1 MNTPSQLSLYQ
12 RRMSSN
18 GSKKIT
24 PLCAPTLLT
33 ATQDQL
39 LALYSPTAP
48 SSFNASTPVSATFS
62 APHTPYG
69 MGMVDMANG
78 SMPYSA
84 DPAYTA
90 RHFHPYLPAS
100 ASPSPT
106 DGSFSHRIPSQNG
119 YLMHT
124 PTAGEFSGFDIGF
137 KSGAYLG
144 PDDDGPDDGNG
155 DAQDNGA
162 DDNGNVDP
170 ALRRRINRRRER
182 NRLAA
187 RRSREKRT
195 QYITDLQTQNA
206 LLSRQYMHLHQQFKV
221 CAEELS
227 QYRRLYPSPVTPGFA
242 MPTTPA
248 GVHVSMPTQPP
259 STIHGQ
265 HQA

>member
-1 MNTPSQLSLYQ
+1 MPQELGFNHSSQYYLNGLVPDLVAHNTLQPPTSGDGVGQAYHADEAGTSRSSSTQVSPSGDAGLRYSGFSHAQPQRSVPAAISQAMNTPSQLSLYQ

-84 DPAYTA
+84 DPTYTA

-124 PTAGEFSGFDIGF
+124 PTAGEFSGFDIG
-137 KSGAYLG
+137 
-144 PDDDGPDDGNG
+144 
-155 DAQDNGA
+155 
-162 DDNGNVDP
+162 
-170 ALRRRINRRRER
+170 
-182 NRLAA
+182 
-187 RRSREKRT
+187 
-195 QYITDLQTQNA
+195 
-206 LLSRQYMHLHQQFKV
+206 
-221 CAEELS
+221 
-227 QYRRLYPSPVTPGFA
+227 
-242 MPTTPA
+242 
-248 GVHVSMPTQPP
+248 
-259 STIHGQ
+259 
-265 HQA
+265 